1 MHTRPDISFST
12 GVAPMKRLSL
22 MILTVCWLGSWSLTP
37 SILVGPPLVIAAEQ
51 SDILD
56 LNTANA
62 DQLKTLPGIGG
73 AYSGKITK
81 GRPYARKN
89 ELVQKKILP
98 QPTNRYNPNTPFEPL
113 NRSR

>member
-1 MHTRPDISFST
+1 
-12 GVAPMKRLSL
+12 

-37 SILVGPPLVIAAEQ
+37 SILVGPSLVIAAEQ

-56 LNTANA
+56 L
-62 DQLKTLPGIGG
+62 KTLPGIGD

-98 QPTNRYNPNTPFEPL
+98 EPTNRYNPNTPFEPL

>member
-1 MHTRPDISFST
+1 
-12 GVAPMKRLSL
+12 MKRFSLIVLTLYLLCFWSL
-22 MILTVCWLGSWSLTP
+22 MPTF
-37 SILVGPPLVIAAEQ
+37 LVGPSLVIAAEQ

-56 LNTANA
+56 L
-62 DQLKTLPGIGG
+62 KTLPGIGD

-98 QPTNRYNPNTPFEPL
+98 EPTNRYNPNTPFEPL